1 MTFRNLEAPFGR
13 ALLAIVFMAPAM
25 SAQTFDSAKL
35 DAIAAEAMRAWK
47 VPGTAVAIIQDDRVV
62 VSKGYGVKRIG
73 TNDPVTKDTIFA
85 IGSATKAFTSC
96 AVAMLMDDGK
106 MQWDDPVRKHV
117 PFFRL
122 SDPMANEL
130 VTLRDLLSHRT
141 GLSRHDLL
149 WVNSPLTQEEI
160 IEHIGSVPL
169 SKPFRTAYQ
178 YQNIM
183 FLTAGYAVGQ
193 ASGGTW
199 QEFVQK
205 RILNPLGM
213 TNSDLTTSAAE
224 KSPNH
229 SSPHGPG
236 KDGSLGVI
244 PWRNIDNIAPAGA
257 VNASVEDMTKWV
269 RLQLNDGVFE
279 GKRLVSERNLHET
292 HTPQTV
298 IRPEDAGRSYNP
310 DTHQTAYGLG
320 WFVQDYHGVGLVE
333 HGGAIDGFRS
343 NITLVPEKKLGIV
356 VLSNLNQENMP
367 EALRWSI
374 LDLVL
379 GFEPRDWNA
388 LLIERGR
395 KEREDGQKARKELE
409 ATRRPNTKPTHDL
422 AGYAGTYRN
431 AGYGAVSIAAGPN
444 GLQAG
449 WLNNQ
454 SPLEHFH
461 FDTFLCKTGALDGQP
476 VQFNLNPRGEI
487 VSLDLVNM
495 NFRKEKL
502 Q

>member
-257 VNASVEDMTKWV
+257 VNASVDDMTKWCV
-269 RLQLNDGVFE
+269 CN
-279 GKRLVSERNLHET
+279 
-292 HTPQTV
+292 
-298 IRPEDAGRSYNP
+298 
-310 DTHQTAYGLG
+310 
-320 WFVQDYHGVGLVE
+320 
-333 HGGAIDGFRS
+333 
-343 NITLVPEKKLGIV
+343 
-356 VLSNLNQENMP
+356 
-367 EALRWSI
+367 
-374 LDLVL
+374 
-379 GFEPRDWNA
+379 
-388 LLIERGR
+388 
-395 KEREDGQKARKELE
+395 
-409 ATRRPNTKPTHDL
+409 
-422 AGYAGTYRN
+422 
-431 AGYGAVSIAAGPN
+431 
-444 GLQAG
+444 
-449 WLNNQ
+449 
-454 SPLEHFH
+454 
-461 FDTFLCKTGALDGQP
+461 
-476 VQFNLNPRGEI
+476 
-487 VSLDLVNM
+487 
-495 NFRKEKL
+495 
-502 Q
+502 